1 MKIVD
6 RFFQFNITL
15 TQVVMDQVHFEIVDH
30 LNAILQ
36 HGFLLLQ
43 RAMVV
48 IYKSIL
54 LYWNRI
60 SILIK

>member
-1 MKIVD
+1 MKIFD

-48 IYKSIL
+48 IY
-54 LYWNRI
+54 
-60 SILIK
+60 IKAFCCIGIVFLFL

>member
-43 RAMVV
+43 RAMVFTY
-48 IYKSIL
+48 ISIL
-54 LYWNRI
+54 LF
-60 SILIK
+60 